1 MPFIIM
7 FPNKYFLFWTDL
19 KAYKLKSK
27 NAKMEGNPSVNL
39 KSKMTQFCIKKTIQ
53 IDLKQRIW
61 KWEKGLAMVE

>member
-19 KAYKLKSK
+19 KVYKLKSK